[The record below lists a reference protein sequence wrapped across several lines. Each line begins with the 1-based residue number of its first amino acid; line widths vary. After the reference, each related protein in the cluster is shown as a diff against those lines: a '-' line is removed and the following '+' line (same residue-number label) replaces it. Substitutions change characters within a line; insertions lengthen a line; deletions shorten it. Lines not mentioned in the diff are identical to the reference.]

1 MNQYLLSCEYNK
13 ENILSNISEVTI
25 MINVTSNIKI
35 LSDYF
40 FQKYNNCKIYLNDSL
55 FYSGKDKNYFNSNS

>member
-40 FQKYNNCKIYLNDSL
+40 FQKYNHCEIYLNDSL